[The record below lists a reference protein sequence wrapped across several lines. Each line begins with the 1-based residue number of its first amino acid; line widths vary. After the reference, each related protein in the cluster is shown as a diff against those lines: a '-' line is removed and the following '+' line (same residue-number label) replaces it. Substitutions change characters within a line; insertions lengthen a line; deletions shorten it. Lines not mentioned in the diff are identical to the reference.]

1 MRTNAQTV
9 TMIVIKMHLVITCV
23 RVMNVP
29 VTRGTTVM
37 GNPARKIA
45 TKINV
50 HLDISHVIQMLLA
63 KINVKVHLENYFETK
78 IIYLLSL

>member
-1 MRTNAQTV
+1 
-9 TMIVIKMHLVITCV
+9 MHLVITSV

-37 GNPARKIA
+37 EKPVRKIA

-50 HLDISHVIQMLLA
+50 QLDTLHVMQMLLA
-63 KINVKVHLENYFETK
+63 KINVKVHLENYLETN
-78 IIYLLSL
+78 IVFLLSL

>member
-9 TMIVIKMHLVITCV
+9 TTIVIKMHLVITSV

-37 GNPARKIA
+37 EKPVRKIA

-50 HLDISHVIQMLLA
+50 QLDTLHVMQMLLA
-63 KINVKVHLENYFETK
+63 KINVKVHLENYLETN
-78 IIYLLSL
+78 IVFLLSL

>member
-9 TMIVIKMHLVITCV
+9 TIIVIKMHLVIISV

-37 GNPARKIA
+37 EKPARKIA
-45 TKINV
+45 TMINV
-50 HLDISHVIQMLLA
+50 QLDTLHVMQMLLA
-63 KINVKVHLENYFETK
+63 KINVKVHLENYLETN
-78 IIYLLSL
+78 IIFLLSL